1 MSFMVRL
8 MYTIISRYNDNLVR
22 SLKGTELIL
31 RGEEDSEAA
40 EILSDIQKIK
50 YSLSEEDYKKVLKSI
65 RDILNLVK
73 KNE

>member
-1 MSFMVRL
+1 MSFMERL
-8 MYTIISRYNDNLVR
+8 MYTISGYNDNLVR
-22 SLKGTELIL
+22 SLKGTGLIL

-40 EILSDIQKIK
+40 GILSDIQKIK

-65 RDILNLVK
+65 RDILDLVK

>member
-1 MSFMVRL
+1 
-8 MYTIISRYNDNLVR
+8 MYTISGYNDNLVR
-22 SLKGTELIL
+22 SLKGTGLIL
-31 RGEEDSEAA
+31 RREEDSEVAG
-40 EILSDIQKIK
+40 ILSDIQKIK